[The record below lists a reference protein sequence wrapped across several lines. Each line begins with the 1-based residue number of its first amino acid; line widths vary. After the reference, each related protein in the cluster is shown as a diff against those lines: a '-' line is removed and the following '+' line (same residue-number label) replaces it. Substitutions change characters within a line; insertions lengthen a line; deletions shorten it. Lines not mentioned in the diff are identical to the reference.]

1 MNSEGNARMLI
12 TRCIMA
18 LALVRSAGGAV
29 ECDGKQ
35 LGEMSF
41 FIQHNLCKIVV
52 CLRCKHLGKV
62 SGKYMPGILLE
73 FM

>member
-1 MNSEGNARMLI
+1 MLS
-12 TRCIMA
+12 TSFIMA

-29 ECDGKQ
+29 ERDGKQ

-41 FIQHNLCKIVV
+41 FIQHSLCKIVG
-52 CLRCKHLGKV
+52 CLCCKHLGKV
-62 SGKYMPGILLE
+62 SGKYMSGILLE